1 MLFSCL
7 SCFREESR
15 VARYAATLAELP
27 RMEYAG
33 DEKPD
38 CYPYGKDV
46 KTGAFALKGSYNSCF
61 SIRSE
66 VKAVRA
72 YTELLCEPDLCAF

>member
-1 MLFSCL
+1 
-7 SCFREESR
+7 
-15 VARYAATLAELP
+15 
-27 RMEYAG
+27 ME
-33 DEKPD
+33 KSD
-38 CYPYGKDV
+38 CYSYGKDV

-61 SIRSE
+61 SIRSG